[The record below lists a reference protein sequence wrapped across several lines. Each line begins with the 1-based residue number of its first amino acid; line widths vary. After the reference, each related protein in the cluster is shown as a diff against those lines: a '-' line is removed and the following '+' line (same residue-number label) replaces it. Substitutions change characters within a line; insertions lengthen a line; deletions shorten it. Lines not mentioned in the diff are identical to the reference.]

1 MTMTENLQGSE
12 GFELLIIAGL
22 AIFIIWFIFN
32 TIAYYKG
39 EKRKVKHLHR
49 FAKEG
54 EVEAQHHLAHRYQKG
69 DMVKK
74 SCHKAAFW
82 YQKAAFAGD
91 EDARGYLEKFS
102 KKDQNNKRC

>member
-1 MTMTENLQGSE
+1 MAITEDLKGFE
-12 GFELLIIAGL
+12 GFELYVIGGL
-22 AIFIIWFIFN
+22 AIFIIWLIFN

-54 EVEAQHHLAHRYQKG
+54 EAEAQYHLARRYQKG
-69 DMVKK
+69 EMVKQ

-91 EDARGYLEKFS
+91 ENAKGHLERFS
-102 KKDQNNKRC
+102 KQNKNKNKC